1 MLAFQ
6 IAIQNEFITAEM
18 VEATEFHELSNQ
30 FNISGVPNT
39 IINSGKGELVGA
51 ASAQHL
57 IEEIRN
63 SLDV

>member
-6 IAIQNEFITAEM
+6 MAIENDGILAEM
-18 VEATEFHELSNQ
+18 IEATEFHELSNQ

-39 IINSGKGELVGA
+39 IINSGKGEMVGA
-51 ASAQHL
+51 APAERL